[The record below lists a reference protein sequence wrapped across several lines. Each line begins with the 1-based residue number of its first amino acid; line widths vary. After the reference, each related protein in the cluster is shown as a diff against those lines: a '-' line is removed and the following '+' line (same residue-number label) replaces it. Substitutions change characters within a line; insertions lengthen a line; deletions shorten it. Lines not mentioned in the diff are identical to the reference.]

1 MATARKMVLC
11 ANQDN
16 KKSIT
21 AGYASIKVDI
31 FCQISFQSSSDSLT
45 AENRLRH

>member
-1 MATARKMVLC
+1 MVEVCVLTKIT
-11 ANQDN
+11 

-31 FCQISFQSSSDSLT
+31 FCQISFQSPSDSLT

>member
-1 MATARKMVLC
+1 MVLC

-21 AGYASIKVDI
+21 AGYASIKVDLGPLHVKS
-31 FCQISFQSSSDSLT
+31 Q
-45 AENRLRH
+45 